1 MPRFKLKII
10 SSQWHEHHDL
20 LPPRP
25 TKPTKQ
31 IRKRSPSWQSRY
43 TFKKVEFKP
52 SRKFLIGNITL
63 CNFIFSV
70 ECDKKFRWR
79 SVGWLGCKR
88 AVSVSVS
95 NLNMFAPIQVEW
107 LPNYIGSFETV
118 GRPRSCPGLHQNNFQ
133 ISDFPQHWFSYLI
146 WNYIIFIWII

>member
-10 SSQWHEHHDL
+10 STQWHEHHDL

-43 TFKKVEFKP
+43 ILKKVEFKP

-63 CNFIFSV
+63 CNFIFWKHV
-70 ECDKKFRWR
+70 NI
-79 SVGWLGCKR
+79 WLWDPSLPQLFLNISEQQIELPPALTVVPHITSQHYCGTKPVITLPQCLTSWLWIKQCLHNLYLLSFPGFCK
-88 AVSVSVS
+88 
-95 NLNMFAPIQVEW
+95 L
-107 LPNYIGSFETV
+107 
-118 GRPRSCPGLHQNNFQ
+118 
-133 ISDFPQHWFSYLI
+133 
-146 WNYIIFIWII
+146 